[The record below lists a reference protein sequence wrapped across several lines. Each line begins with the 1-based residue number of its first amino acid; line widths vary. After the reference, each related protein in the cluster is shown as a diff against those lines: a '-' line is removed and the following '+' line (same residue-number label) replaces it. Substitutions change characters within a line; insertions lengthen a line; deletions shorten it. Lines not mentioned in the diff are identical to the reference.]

1 MKTIAVVLRFPTFSV
16 EGSSIDTR
24 TFKTATKDLSGKPFT
39 VDPDISY
46 VDLRDAIMNA
56 SRTRGLLIDDLHGK
70 LFTTSSSSNST
81 VMSEVLGNFQIQTA
95 FKNAKKDSGRVVI
108 FSIGAQ
114 HTSNDGW
121 DGEASFSQNSDGG
134 LLHLR
139 DPPLLVERVAPFTAA
154 RDWQSI

>member
-1 MKTIAVVLRFPTFSV
+1 MYVYSSFRKSSSVKSTHALFYIYARAKFNFNSRHFSFSTNLSMKTIAVVLRFPTFSV

-70 LFTTSSSSNST
+70 LFTTSSSSNS
-81 VMSEVLGNFQIQTA
+81 M
-95 FKNAKKDSGRVVI
+95 D
-108 FSIGAQ
+108 
-114 HTSNDGW
+114 
-121 DGEASFSQNSDGG
+121 
-134 LLHLR
+134 
-139 DPPLLVERVAPFTAA
+139 
-154 RDWQSI
+154 